1 MIGPTGYSDQKWIQ
15 KTNILPY
22 TILFEN
28 KSTATAPAHEVYIT
42 DTLDLK
48 KFDISEF
55 GFGAFGWS
63 DSIYLPLGNKLKQFS
78 RDIDLRPRKNLI
90 TRISGKLDTLSG
102 VVKWEFLS
110 LNPTTMDYEEDPDI
124 GFLPPNDTSRV
135 GEGFVSFSVGLRKEL
150 KTNDVLKNKASI
162 VFDANQPILTNEYI
176 NTLDID
182 TPESIVLP
190 LPENNK
196 NHFELSWAGN
206 DAGSGIAYYDIYV
219 MENDTS
225 LRIWKNRTTLGSAE
239 FIGNLGSQYKFYS
252 MATDNVSLI
261 EENPSVY
268 DAETTI
274 TVNVQEFDDKKGNIL
289 IWPNPANNN
298 LNIQFTE
305 APAGVYVLETIN
317 STGSTIL
324 SKLYTDAEVKR
335 GVNINIK
342 EYTPGLY
349 FLRIVYQNRSE
360 TLKFIVQ

>member
-1 MIGPTGYSDQKWIQ
+1 M
-15 KTNILPY
+15 
-22 TILFEN
+22 LFR
-28 KSTATAPAHEVYIT
+28 S
-42 DTLDLK
+42 
-48 KFDISEF
+48 
-55 GFGAFGWS
+55 
-63 DSIYLPLGNKLKQFS
+63 
-78 RDIDLRPRKNLI
+78 
-90 TRISGKLDTLSG
+90 
-102 VVKWEFLS
+102 
-110 LNPTTMDYEEDPDI
+110 
-124 GFLPPNDTSRV
+124 
-135 GEGFVSFSVGLRKEL
+135 
-150 KTNDVLKNKASI
+150 
-162 VFDANQPILTNEYI
+162 ILTHEYI

-225 LRIWKNRTTLGSAE
+225 LRIWKSRTTLGSAE

-252 MATDNVSLI
+252 IATDNVNLF

-274 TVNVQEFDDKKGNIL
+274 TVNVQEFDNKKGNIL

-342 EYTPGLY
+342 EYNPGLY